1 MSGTTI
7 LTRLAALLALLALVA
22 CASEID
28 IGQPVDVIIV
38 PSPSPAATA
47 ESSLS
52 GVAAAG
58 TVLERLTENTD
69 FALFVAGWTRIGRS
83 AVLQDGGPFTV
94 FAPTNVAFTRLG
106 TTTMQ
111 MAPAELESLLRQHV
125 IAGARPPEELAAAG
139 AAETSAGATVRVA
152 QRDGTLTV
160 DYATVIGDPIVA
172 DNGIIYPVDAVLL
185 PPETG
190 PQKSL
195 WGAMLD
201 DERLSALVAAMGG
214 TDTMY
219 RLRFSQEPDAFLAPT
234 NEAMAAGLPPELAG
248 LPRTDPAYDALFA
261 YHTITANGWPLDDP
275 LPLAEMVARGV
286 VETPLRDPAQFGLLY
301 TVGITQQGEDVF
313 ANDARI
319 VAADIP
325 AANGMLHLIDRVL
338 RPPSFDH

>member
-1 MSGTTI
+1 VPGKA
-7 LTRLAALLALLALVA
+7 LLRHLVPLLALLALAA
-22 CASEID
+22 CASELD
-28 IGQPVDVIIV
+28 IGQPVNVIIV
-38 PSPSPAATA
+38 PTQSPAATA
-47 ESSLS
+47 ESSLT
-52 GVAAAG
+52 GVVASG

-83 AVLQDGGPFTV
+83 AELQDGGPFTI
-94 FAPTNVAFTRLG
+94 FAPTNVAFSRLG
-106 TTTMQ
+106 TTTLQ
-111 MAPAELESLLRQHV
+111 MAPAELESLLRHHV
-125 IAGARPPEELAAAG
+125 VAGARQPADLAAAG
-139 AAETSAGATVRVA
+139 TVETSAGAAVRVA
-152 QRDGTLTV
+152 QRDGTLAI
-160 DYATVIGDPIVA
+160 DYAMVTGDPIVA